1 MCFESYIITIN
12 SNSLL
17 IDNNSGDEAKKLSWA
32 YNFDKHRIAFSSE
45 MKTGI
50 EGNGNLIKMIC
61 SGGDKL
67 LVRKNNI
74 DEKEVISQTTLILC
88 SNEVCEF
95 KPADVYEKM
104 IPFSLKT
111 KFVNEDL
118 TQKLLKSNP
127 YYKKALDNFDDL
139 LKDEENINAVIS
151 LIFNSFKPHK
161 VTNNK
166 SMSIILDTFKDDN
179 DIVNLLLDN
188 FEITGNP
195 KHKIFNSA
203 MKSFLKDNKLNI
215 SFSKIVNIFI
225 SKGIKYTSRT
235 VEETGIKKMAFVGII
250 RINKDKDFIDDISDV
265 KQSKVLNQNN
275 EQNYINSLNEPDDL
289 I

>member
-1 MCFESYIITIN
+1 
-12 SNSLL
+12 
-17 IDNNSGDEAKKLSWA
+17 
-32 YNFDKHRIAFSSE
+32 
-45 MKTGI
+45 
-50 EGNGNLIKMIC
+50 
-61 SGGDKL
+61 
-67 LVRKNNI
+67 
-74 DEKEVISQTTLILC
+74 
-88 SNEVCEF
+88 
-95 KPADVYEKM
+95 M

-111 KFVNEDL
+111 KFVNEEL

-225 SKGIKYTSRT
+225 SKGIKYTYRT
-235 VEETGIKKMAFVGII
+235 VEETGVKNMAFVGII